1 MSDASLPLLSV
12 TLGTGTLG
20 NYRAPFLPLNDL
32 FLSQPAGA
40 KGGEERLRAL
50 FAPQVVGIVIP
61 EPLCQLGLEAFSS
74 ICLHTCGGRGLAPCQ
89 PGQLSWKESLGS
101 RRV

>member
-1 MSDASLPLLSV
+1 MADASLPLLSA

-20 NYRAPFLPLNDL
+20 NYRAPLLPPNDL
-32 FLSQPAGA
+32 SLSQPAGA
-40 KGGEERLRAL
+40 KGGEKRLGAP
-50 FAPQVVGIVIP
+50 FAPQVIRIVIP

-74 ICLHTCGGRGLAPCQ
+74 ICLHTSGGRGLAPCQ
-89 PGQLSWKESLGS
+89 PGQLSWKESLGL